1 MYFQS
6 ITAQNGIHI
15 GCEIKY
21 IPKLKQIVYR
31 SYECT
36 KENKNQIEYD
46 HVEIEIS
53 DPTSEESTGRFL
65 WLL

>member
-1 MYFQS
+1 MINIYPQRS
-6 ITAQNGIHI
+6 INPN
-15 GCEIKY
+15 

-53 DPTSEESTGRFL
+53 DPTSEQILAYLKHKNSN
-65 WLL
+65 WVI